1 MKKVFS
7 YLRTYKLSVS
17 IALSLM
23 VLELIVELFQ
33 PLLMAKIIDEG
44 ILQEDLSVVAVW
56 GSVLLGL
63 SLIAFAAGI
72 TNSFFAAHA
81 SQGVGHDLRRDLF
94 HKVQGF
100 TSNHFQKFSTP
111 GLVTR
116 MTNDVTQVQG
126 LLFML
131 MRIALRA
138 PLFIIGGIIMAF
150 FVHPGLAIHLLISVP
165 ILLLFLF
172 WILTKG
178 VVLFRKVQEKLD
190 RANTVI
196 RENLSGIRL
205 IKGFNRRDFEEDR
218 FKHVNHSLTNQ
229 NKKALWMMEVAMPV
243 VMLGMNIVIIVI
255 LWIGAVQL
263 NLQEVTA
270 GELVA
275 IINYATRILFTF
287 SVFTFLI
294 MNYSRGSA
302 SATRITA
309 VLNKDTDHLHP
320 EQALLRQTIRGS
332 VRFENVS
339 FRYSEQYTETLKNVS
354 FSTEEHKTVGILGET
369 GSGKTTLLNLIP
381 KLIEKTSGYILID
394 ETEIDELDRVHLRR
408 QISVVPQEAHLFS
421 GSVKDNIEW
430 GKDGATFEEIIAAAK
445 DAQIHDF
452 IMSLPDGYDSRLGQ
466 KGITF
471 SGGQK
476 QRLSIARA
484 LVRKPKILILDDSM
498 SALDAYT
505 ESRLLETLKKQN
517 CTIFLVA
524 QKISSIRAADQIL
537 LLHQGELIGSGSHED
552 LLKTSPYYQSVYKSQ
567 IEEDVV

>member
-7 YLRTYKLSVS
+7 YLRSYKLSVS

-23 VLELIVELFQ
+23 VLELIVELVQ
-33 PLLMAKIIDEG
+33 PLLMAKIIDDG
-44 ILQEDLSVVAVW
+44 ILQDDLSIIAVW

-94 HKVQGF
+94 HKVQEF
-100 TSNHFQKFSTP
+100 TVKHFQTFSTP

-138 PLFIIGGIIMAF
+138 PLFIVGGIIMAF
-150 FVHPGLAIHLLISVP
+150 LVHPGLATYLLLSVP
-165 ILLLFLF
+165 VLLLFLF
-172 WILTKG
+172 WILTRG
-178 VVLFRKVQEKLD
+178 VVLFRNVQERHD
-190 RANTVI
+190 RVNTVI

-205 IKGFNRRDFEEDR
+205 IKGFNRGEYEERR
-218 FKHVNHSLTNQ
+218 FKKENQSLADQ

-243 VMLGMNIVIIVI
+243 VMLGMNIVIILI

-263 NLQEVTA
+263 NLQEAQA

-294 MNYSRGSA
+294 MNFSRGSA
-302 SATRITA
+302 SAARIA
-309 VLNKDTDHLHP
+309 SVLYEKTGPQHFENLSLQPIK
-320 EQALLRQTIRGS
+320 GG

-339 FRYSEQYTETLKNVS
+339 YRYGDQSGEILKNLS
-354 FSTEEHKTVGILGET
+354 FSTEENKTVGILGET
-369 GSGKTTLLNLIP
+369 GSGKTTLLNLIT
-381 KLIEKTSGYILID
+381 KLLEKSSGHIFID
-394 ETEIDELDRVHLRR
+394 GTEIDEIDDKYLRK
-408 QISVVPQEAHLFS
+408 QMSVVPQEAHLFS
-421 GSVKDNIEW
+421 GSVKENIEW
-430 GKDGATFEEIIAAAK
+430 GKDEATTEEVIRAAK

-452 IMSLPDGYDSRLGQ
+452 IISLPDGYDTRLGQ

-484 LVRKPKILILDDSM
+484 LVRKPKILILDDST
-498 SALDAYT
+498 SALDAHT
-505 ESRLLETLKKQN
+505 EARLLQTLKEQA
-517 CTIFLVA
+517 CTVFIVA
-524 QKISSIRAADQIL
+524 QKISSFREADQIL
-537 LLHQGELIGSGSHED
+537 LLHQGQLIGSGSHES
-552 LLKTSPYYQSVYKSQ
+552 LLQTSRYYQSVYKSQ
-567 IEEDVV
+567 MEEDVI